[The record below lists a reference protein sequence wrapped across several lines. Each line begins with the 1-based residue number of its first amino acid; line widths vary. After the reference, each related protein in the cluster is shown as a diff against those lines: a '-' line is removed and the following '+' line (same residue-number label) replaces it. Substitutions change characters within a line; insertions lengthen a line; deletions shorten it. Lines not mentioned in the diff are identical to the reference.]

1 MIRKCYNTTS
11 NVWLTFDDGY
21 TSQANLTSILSTLK
35 SYNVRGRFFLVG
47 SWART
52 HPAMV
57 NQIRAAGHFVQNHTN
72 THPHL
77 SRISTAA
84 VSREIG
90 YGQTPNTTPKL
101 LRPPYGDGVFT
112 TRLYNLAAQQGYR
125 LCFWNSDTRDWAGVS
140 AAAIV
145 NKVVH
150 GDRLTPPIR
159 AGETVL
165 MHLTNTR
172 TRYALPTL
180 IRALRAKGLKF
191 EKLR

>member
-1 MIRKCYNTTS
+1 
-11 NVWLTFDDGY
+11 VWLTFDDGY
-21 TSQANLTSILSTLK
+21 TSQPNLDSILQTLNK
-35 SYNVRGRFFLVG
+35 YNVRGRFFLVG

-77 SRISTAA
+77 SRISDAA
-84 VSREIG
+84 VSGEIG

-125 LCFWNSDTRDWAGVS
+125 LCFWNSDTLDWAGLS
-140 AAAIV
+140 AAAII

-150 GDRLTPPIR
+150 GDRLTPPTG

-165 MHLTNTR
+165 MHLRDSQTHF
-172 TRYALPTL
+172 ALPTL
-180 IRALRAKGLKF
+180 IQALSAKGLTF
-191 EKLR
+191 DKLR